1 MINLHS
7 FRKSGSSISAMC
19 SVVGKNPGG
28 GGGGGVVKPTASLG
42 PQEAKRLRRSDA
54 EAERDPESDNGDL
67 GSEGSS
73 TKGDKGRHSIGSRT
87 LAKLYQRFGG
97 EDVLFLLPVV
107 SCCPTDFC
115 CYVAIAKFKLIYNE
129 IMTSSLKRE

>member
-19 SVVGKNPGG
+19 SVVGKNP

-54 EAERDPESDNGDL
+54 EAERDPESDNGDV

-73 TKGDKGRHSIGSRT
+73 TKGDKGRHWIGSRT
-87 LAKLYQRFGG
+87 LAKLYQCFRGG
-97 EDVLFLLPVV
+97 DVFLLFLVV
-107 SCCPTDFC
+107 F
-115 CYVAIAKFKLIYNE
+115 YF
-129 IMTSSLKRE
+129 

>member
-73 TKGDKGRHSIGSRT
+73 TKGDKGRHSIGST
-87 LAKLYQRFGG
+87 TFAKLYQRFGG
-97 EDVLFLLPVV
+97 EDVLLLLPVA
-107 SCCPTDFC
+107 SCSWATDFY
-115 CYVAIAKFKLIYNE
+115 CYVE
-129 IMTSSLKRE
+129 ISSN

>member
-19 SVVGKNPGG
+19 SVVGKNPGGG

-87 LAKLYQRFGG
+87 LAKQQTLQEFLEGIFCLHFQWCS
-97 EDVLFLLPVV
+97 VLRP
-107 SCCPTDFC
+107 
-115 CYVAIAKFKLIYNE
+115 LIY
-129 IMTSSLKRE
+129 IGMLQLLSSN